1 MDCSTS
7 GIPLHHQLPEFT
19 QTHIHWVSDASQ
31 PTHPLSSPSPAFN
44 LSQHQGLFK
53 WVSSSHQV
61 AKVLE
66 FQLQVQSFQWTL
78 RTDRPLVWTG
88 GISLQSKGLCFLS
101 AAVPF
106 YWALHAYNTNLISQD
121 SLLQSF
127 IAVLMDWWSWLGN
140 RNKCWM
146 WGQPENLIHSVGL
159 HLPIS
164 PIWKLFLKW
173 FHSFSWSI
181 ALLWWAGGGGSS
193 NPLLW
198 RINSD
203 VL

>member
-7 GIPLHHQLPEFT
+7 GIPVHHQLPEFT

-106 YWALHAYNTNLISQD
+106 YWALHAYNTNLSSQD

-140 RNKCWM
+140 RNM
-146 WGQPENLIHSVGL
+146 LNVGATWEFDTFCRSASSYF
-159 HLPIS
+159 PYMKTVS
-164 PIWKLFLKW
+164 KMV
-173 FHSFSWSI
+173 SFFQLEHCI
-181 ALLWWAGGGGSS
+181 ALMGWGRGKFKPTAVE
-193 NPLLW
+193 NK
-198 RINSD
+198 
-203 VL
+203 